1 MFFDQHE
8 GEKFFTNLKI
18 GPTSPEEDVT
28 MFDFMGKLS
37 FWWLDTF
44 IFTFGGSKREMTYDD
59 IYKRMKMDSTNVH
72 YGNIEKSEK
81 RLLSKKY

>member
-1 MFFDQHE
+1 
-8 GEKFFTNLKI
+8 
-18 GPTSPEEDVT
+18 
-28 MFDFMGKLS
+28 MGKLS